1 MELDSKDSS
10 VDSCVLL
17 RIIQR
22 NNAEQFK
29 KATELLLS
37 GRDLY
42 VDDVVIMEIVYVL
55 VKDKMSRAKIVE
67 NIRLLLNNPV
77 FIWDRMFFDPIFDN
91 FLKHPSLSFDDCI
104 LDARIAMKRRAPLW
118 TFDRKF
124 ANQSNVARI
133 VA

>member
-1 MELDSKDSS
+1 MQSNSKKPQN
-10 VDSCVLL
+10 C
-17 RIIQR
+17 
-22 NNAEQFK
+22 
-29 KATELLLS
+29 
-37 GRDLY
+37 RDLY